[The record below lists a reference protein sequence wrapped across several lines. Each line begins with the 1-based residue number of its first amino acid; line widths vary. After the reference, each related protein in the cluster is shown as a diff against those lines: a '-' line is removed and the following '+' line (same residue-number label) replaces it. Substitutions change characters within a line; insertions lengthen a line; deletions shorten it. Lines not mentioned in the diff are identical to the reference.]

1 MQFIISIPVIMI
13 ESRAFRECN
22 DEGRFQLTFE
32 LQRALFR
39 DPHEVNFILPATK
52 SLEEMALPIE
62 AESGVIET
70 NVVAFL
76 RLLVRRDAED
86 STRGLFINTTGLIC
100 ARCLLLAACCLLLA
114 ACCLLLALSLLACF
128 LACLLACLLA

>member
-22 DEGRFQLTFE
+22 DEGRFQLMFE

-39 DPHEVNFILPATK
+39 DPHEVNFILPETP

-62 AESGVIET
+62 AESGVIGT
-70 NVVAFL
+70 NIVAFL
-76 RLLVRRDAED
+76 RLLVCRDAED
-86 STRGLFINTTGLIC
+86 SPRGLFINTTGVIC
-100 ARCLLLAACCLLLA
+100 AR
-114 ACCLLLALSLLACF
+114 F
-128 LACLLACLLA
+128 LFVLWNIGNHIPAFAPTAYQVQHHS